1 MASRGPTTPLL
12 LGPDELKVVG
22 LASGCALLVAALSS
36 HFRDRDFDVFYA
48 SALNLAN
55 HLDPYVG
62 KLASVNTNPPHLV
75 AVMMPLTLFGR
86 DMAYWVWTAIS
97 VACIAWAVRLAVR
110 KCQLR
115 ITGGTVAV
123 FLAFSGTFYQLA
135 SGQVAWFLT
144 LPMTVAW
151 SLGSTTMA
159 GVLIGLCASIKP
171 FLFLFGV
178 YFLFKR
184 QWVPV
189 FGMALGAM
197 SAVLLG
203 VATVGFS
210 AYVSWVQTLRDLNTA
225 FLYSNGSLFGI
236 VARMDQPG
244 GLFLITP
251 GLARGLWIAMA
262 AAVCAVTFSRLRR
275 QTDPDQEWALVLV
288 TAMLMSPLGQPY
300 YLALV
305 LGPLWKTLGQLDK
318 PRWGLGVSGLFWW
331 PNVLTSPAIPTE
343 PWQLVTYNLTTLG
356 LISLW
361 AVIAFSKPRTLEQPS
376 SRFEQ
381 ALAQSL

>member
-1 MASRGPTTPLL
+1 MRKP
-12 LGPDELKVVG
+12 V
-22 LASGCALLVAALSS
+22 ALIV
-36 HFRDRDFDVFYA
+36 
-48 SALNLAN
+48 
-55 HLDPYVG
+55 
-62 KLASVNTNPPHLV
+62 
-75 AVMMPLTLFGR
+75 
-86 DMAYWVWTAIS
+86 
-97 VACIAWAVRLAVR
+97 
-110 KCQLR
+110 
-115 ITGGTVAV
+115 
-123 FLAFSGTFYQLA
+123 
-135 SGQVAWFLT
+135 
-144 LPMTVAW
+144 
-151 SLGSTTMA
+151 
-159 GVLIGLCASIKP
+159 
-171 FLFLFGV
+171 
-178 YFLFKR
+178 
-184 QWVPV
+184 
-189 FGMALGAM
+189 
-197 SAVLLG
+197 AVLLG